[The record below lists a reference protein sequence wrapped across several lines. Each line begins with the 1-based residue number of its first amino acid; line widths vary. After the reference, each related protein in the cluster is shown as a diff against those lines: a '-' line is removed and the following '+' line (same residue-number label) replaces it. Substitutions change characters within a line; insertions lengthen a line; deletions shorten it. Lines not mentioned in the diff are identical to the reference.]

1 MANHGGGVGAKF
13 VSVNLNKSYG
23 QPSNHNHQHYSGSY
37 GQAAAGARAR
47 LGSGGG
53 SGGMVVLSRSRISQK
68 AAGPKLSVPPP
79 LNLPSLRKEHERF
92 DLSGSSSGTASGTGP
107 GSGPRPTSS
116 GMGWTKPVAVAL
128 PEKDVGDG
136 DLQVEPTGHGIDG
149 DSRVNS
155 AYMPPSARASGIA
168 VATSSA
174 SSARP
179 FPKAVD
185 RAVVLRGEDFPS
197 LQAVLPVLP
206 GPGQKP
212 QDNVN
217 QKQKL
222 VTSEESTDLQR
233 DSFLLNSLVDMR
245 PHGQA
250 SRHTSGNG
258 AMENGGEGHGLG
270 SSHLA
275 DQPRKEEYFPGPLP
289 LVKLNPRSDWADD
302 ERDTGHGITE
312 RSRDFGYS
320 KTDRNSVVART
331 TAFNKDFGKDIKY
344 MPPHVGDPLQDGGF
358 SASEET
364 THLRRNGSHFVEA
377 RQQWN
382 NIKESYNSRG
392 SEWNTRER
400 YGAEQSNRY
409 RGDNFQNS
417 NISKS
422 MYASGG
428 KMPPGTD
435 PLLTSVRDKRV
446 SSKTERSYFEDPFI
460 SSAGFDER
468 DPFSGSLVG
477 VIKRK
482 KDVVKQTFLHD
493 PVRESFE
500 AELERVQKM
509 QELERQRIIEE
520 QERALEQARREEE
533 ERQRLIRE
541 EEERVR
547 RLEEEAQE
555 AAWRAEQERLEAI
568 RRTEEQR
575 IAREE
580 EKKRILVEEERRKIA
595 AKQKLLELEERMAK
609 RQAEA
614 VKSDSSVAT
623 TNLDDKFSAILKEK
637 DVSPSTDVETWE
649 DSEKMVERIT
659 ASASFDSTVLN
670 RPFDVSSR
678 PYPTRDGSSGFLD
691 RGKSL
696 NSWRRDVFEN
706 GNTSSSQLLENEIGH
721 FSPRRDSFANSRA
734 VSRKEFHGGAGY
746 MSSSAHVRGGKESY
760 ADEFGYHKDQRWNF
774 SGDADSLSR
783 SMEMDSDFQDNLA
796 EKYSDIGW
804 VQNRFRGNTPPHP
817 ERPYPHS
824 EADELYSYGRSR
836 YSMRQPR
843 VLPPPIAYTQ
853 RSSFRSTNDHP
864 GPSGFL
870 DDNHYSHAER
880 SEPTRQTAYYGSHQ
894 DGLQQSELDI
904 PKDDLTLQDQNSN
917 KDITPRCDSQSS
929 VSVSSPP
936 NSPPHLSHD
945 ELDDSS
951 DSPMASITAEGKN
964 VSVSENESISL
975 NDNSGQHLRMTAS
988 SSVSATEDEEWTL
1001 ENNEDL
1007 QEQEEYDEDE
1017 DGYEEE
1023 DEVREGDDENL
1034 DLTQEFEDLHLEE
1047 KGSHLMGNLVL
1058 GFDEGIE
1065 VEIPSDDFDRNFSNE
1080 ERGFGISD
1088 SSIPI
1093 AGEEG
1098 LVDGVKGDE
1107 PSHEDVGGFSP
1118 VSVMVQETEIT
1129 TQDSFLKPIEDP
1141 YTSIPDT
1148 TGLSTQQA
1156 LSVSVDMPSSAGLT
1170 AVSIGSAPSQIDS
1183 PVKLQF
1189 GLFSGP
1195 SLIPS
1200 PVPAIQIGSIQM
1212 PLHLHTPIGAPLAHM
1227 HPSQPPMFQFGQLR
1241 YSSVSH
1247 GGPPIAPQSMP
1258 FVPPN
1263 VQTPYSVNQNA
1274 GGSLGIQ
1281 PVLDTSAQ
1289 NVVKNEVQ
1297 STAGIKQPGFVPG
1310 RKSEPNGNASSELSS
1325 GLVRQTVDSGALS
1338 QSANAK
1344 VLSGRDDKLKPE
1356 SVGLAENR
1364 GQNDAVRKN
1373 RISSSKGTIS
1383 EGQSLPI
1390 QPISESVSNEKNFG
1404 GIKAQGVVS
1413 GSKGRRFTYA
1423 VRNSSMRSSLPAA
1436 DVSSSDTHGFQR
1448 RSRRTVERTEFRVRE
1463 NVERR
1468 QPNGSFSSNSLN
1480 PGDKPNYNGRSNA
1493 QFARSG
1499 SKRGTMSSKSLK
1511 QIVHS
1516 ESLMSGN
1523 FISQDVESGKLV
1535 VKESGR
1541 DMSLRDQNFSLSGEA
1556 SLKRNISEEDVDA
1569 PLQSGVVRVFK
1580 QPGIEAPS
1588 DEDDFIEVR
1597 SKRQMLNDRREQR
1610 EKEIKAKFRPPRKPR
1625 VTRQTFVTTVGSTNS
1640 KKVSG
1645 SLAGESS
1652 TNVNS
1657 GFASSEGRVL
1667 AYKEASAALVSQ
1679 PLAPIGTP
1687 AVKSEIQADKTSQNI
1702 KHHQT
1707 SSVSIVSGAGKD
1719 LGPAMIFESKNEVV
1733 DNVQSS
1739 MSSWDTARI
1748 NQEVMALTQSQLEEA
1763 MKPPRFDTP
1772 IASVG
1777 GHSSSVSDPLL
1788 PSSSMPTKER
1798 SFSSAASPIN
1808 SLLAGEKICFGAVTS
1823 PPVLPPSSRAPG
1835 SSRQDIQ
1842 ISQSLSVAENDCALF
1857 FKKDKQT
1864 DDSCVHLQDSEA
1876 EAEAA
1881 ASAVAVAA
1889 ISNDEVVGN
1898 GIGSVAISDSKSFG
1912 GAGIDGM
1919 ARDQQLVGQSRG
1931 EESLSVSLPADLSVE
1946 TPPISLWPTLPS
1958 PQSSSSQML
1967 SHFPGGP
1974 PSPFP
1979 FYEMNPI
1986 LGGPIFAFGPHEE
1999 SAGAQ
2004 SQPQKSSTTSTSG
2017 PLGTWQQC
2025 HSTVDSFY
2033 GPPAGYTGPFISPP
2047 GGIPGVQGPPHMVVY
2062 NHFTPVGQFGQV
2074 GLSFMGPTYIPSGKH
2089 PDWKHNS
2096 SSSAAGMAENDM
2108 NNANITAGQRNA
2120 ANMAGAMQHL
2130 VSGSPI
2136 MPIASPLT
2144 MFDLS
2149 PFQSAPDIPVQA
2161 RWSHVPA
2168 SPLHSIPL
2176 SRPLQQVEGVPPP
2189 QFGHQHPIDQQLNVS
2204 FSESQTSTPSTSGPG
2219 FTVATEV
2226 NTAQFPDELCLV
2238 DSSRSAT
2245 AGASTPNPVNQSSSN
2260 GAGAGAGA
2268 DAGTA
2273 ENLRTGGSNKSE
2285 GHTTSSSKARTSQQK
2300 NLSAQQSHSVGYNYQ
2315 RGGSG
2320 PSGTSQRNNAGNEW
2334 SHRRMNFHGRN
2345 QTFGSDKGFSSS
2357 KMKQIYVAKQTSNGT
2372 PTPG

>member
-1 MANHGGGVGAKF
+1 MANHGGGAGAKF

-23 QPSNHNHQHYSGSY
+23 QPSHHNHQHYSGSY
-37 GQAAAGARAR
+37 GQAAAGVRAR
-47 LGSGGG
+47 SGSGGG

-79 LNLPSLRKEHERF
+79 MNLPSLRKEHERF
-92 DLSGSSSGTASGTGP
+92 DLSGLSSGTASGTGP

-116 GMGWTKPVAVAL
+116 GMGWTKPVAVPL

-136 DLQVEPTGHGIDG
+136 DPRVEPTGHGTDG

-155 AYMPPSARASGIA
+155 AYMPPSARASGIV

-174 SSARP
+174 SSAGP

-185 RAVVLRGEDFPS
+185 KAVVLRGEDFPS
-197 LQAVLPVLP
+197 LKAALPVPP
-206 GPGQKP
+206 GAGQKP
-212 QDNVN
+212 QDNVY

-222 VTSEESTDLQR
+222 VISEESTDQQR
-233 DSFLLNSLVDMR
+233 DSFLSNSLVDMR

-250 SRHTSGNG
+250 LHHTSGNDT
-258 AMENGGEGHGLG
+258 MENGGEGRGLG
-270 SSHLA
+270 NSHLA
-275 DQPRKEEYFPGPLP
+275 DQPRKDEYFPGLLP

-331 TAFNKDFGKDIKY
+331 TAFNKDFGKDSKY
-344 MPPHVGDPLQDGGF
+344 MPHVGEPVQDGGF

-364 THLRRNGSHFVEA
+364 TYVRRNGGHFVEA
-377 RQQWN
+377 RSQWN

-409 RGDNFQNS
+409 RGDNFQNG

-422 MYASGG
+422 LYASGG

-435 PLLTSVRDKRV
+435 PLLTSIRDKRV
-446 SSKTERSYFEDPFI
+446 SSKTERPYFEDPFI

-482 KDVVKQTFLHD
+482 KDVVKQTYLHD

-580 EKKRILVEEERRKIA
+580 EKKRILMEEERRKMA

-614 VKSDSSVAT
+614 VKADSSVAT
-623 TNLDDKFSAILKEK
+623 TNLDDKFSAIPKEK
-637 DVSPSTDVETWE
+637 DVSTSTDVETWE

-670 RPFDVSSR
+670 RPFEVSSR
-678 PYPTRDGSSGFLD
+678 PYPARDGSSGFLD
-691 RGKSL
+691 RGKPL

-706 GNTSSSQLLENEIGH
+706 GNTSSSQLLENEISH
-721 FSPRRDSFANSRA
+721 FSPARDSFANSRA
-734 VSRKEFHGGAGY
+734 VSRKELHGGAGY
-746 MSSSAHVRGGKESY
+746 MSSSTHVRGGKESY
-760 ADEFGYHKDQRWNF
+760 GDEFGFHKEQRWNF

-783 SMEMDSDFQDNLA
+783 SMEMDSDFQDNFA
-796 EKYSDIGW
+796 EKYSDAGW

-843 VLPPPIAYTQ
+843 VLPPPVAYTQ
-853 RSSFRSTNDHP
+853 RTSFRNANDRP
-864 GPSGFL
+864 GPSVFL
-870 DDNHYSHAER
+870 DDNHYSHADR
-880 SEPTRQTAYYGSHQ
+880 SEPTRQTGFYGSHQ

-904 PKDDLTLQDQNSN
+904 PKDDLTLQDQKSN

-945 ELDDSS
+945 ELDDSG

-964 VSVSENESISL
+964 ISLSGNESISL
-975 NDNSGQHLRMTAS
+975 NDNSGQHPRMAAS
-988 SSVSATEDEEWTL
+988 SSVSAIEDEEWTL
-1001 ENNEDL
+1001 ENNDDL
-1007 QEQEEYDEDE
+1007 QQQEEYDEDE

-1034 DLTQEFEDLHLEE
+1034 DLTQEFEDLHLDE
-1047 KGSHLMGNLVL
+1047 KGSHLMDNLVL

-1065 VEIPSDDFDRNFSNE
+1065 VEIPSDDFDRDFSNE
-1080 ERGFGISD
+1080 ERGLGISD
-1088 SSIPI
+1088 SSVPI

-1107 PSHEDVGGFSP
+1107 PNHEEVGGFSP
-1118 VSVMVQETEIT
+1118 VSVMVQETET
-1129 TQDSFLKPIEDP
+1129 TMQDSFLKPIEDP
-1141 YTSIPDT
+1141 YTSMPDS
-1148 TGLSTQQA
+1148 TGLSVQQA
-1156 LSVSVDMPSSAGLT
+1156 LSASVDMPSSAGLT
-1170 AVSIGSAPSQIDS
+1170 AASTGSVPGQIDA

-1212 PLHLHTPIGAPLAHM
+1212 PLHLHPPIGASLAHM

-1241 YSSVSH
+1241 YTSPVSH
-1247 GGPPIAPQSMP
+1247 GGPSIAPQSMP

-1281 PVLDTSAQ
+1281 PVQDTSAQ

-1297 STAGIKQPGFVPG
+1297 SPSGIKQPGFV
-1310 RKSEPNGNASSELSS
+1310 SEPKSQPNGSASSELSS
-1325 GLVRQTVDSGALS
+1325 GLVRQTGDSGALS
-1338 QSANAK
+1338 QCANAK
-1344 VLSGRDDKLKPE
+1344 VLTGRDDKLKPE

-1364 GQNDAVRKN
+1364 GQNDPVRKN
-1373 RISSSKGTIS
+1373 RIPSSRGTIS
-1383 EGQSLPI
+1383 EGQSQPA
-1390 QPISESVSNEKNFG
+1390 QPISESVSDEKNFG
-1404 GIKAQGVVS
+1404 GIKAQGAVL

-1423 VRNSSMRSSLPAA
+1423 VRSSSMRSSLPAA
-1436 DVSSSDTHGFQR
+1436 DNSSSDTHGFQR
-1448 RSRRTVERTEFRVRE
+1448 RSRRTVQRTEFRVRE

-1468 QPNGSFSSNSLN
+1468 QPTGSFSSNSSNLD
-1480 PGDKPNYNGRSNA
+1480 GKPNFNGRSNA

-1499 SKRGTMSSKSLK
+1499 SKRGNMSSKLLK
-1511 QIVHS
+1511 QMVHS
-1516 ESLMSGN
+1516 ESSMSGN

-1541 DMSLRDQNFSLSGEA
+1541 DMSMRDQNFSQSGEVN
-1556 SLKRNISEEDVDA
+1556 SKRNISEDVDA
-1569 PLQSGVVRVFK
+1569 PLQSGVVRVFN

-1610 EKEIKAKFRPPRKPR
+1610 EKENKAKSRVIKPSRKTR
-1625 VTRQTFVTTVGSTNS
+1625 AARQTFVTTVGSTRS

-1645 SLAGESS
+1645 SLDGESS
-1652 TNVNS
+1652 PNMNS
-1657 GFASSEGRVL
+1657 GFASSDGRVL
-1667 AYKEASAALVSQ
+1667 TYKEASAALVSQ

-1707 SSVSIVSGAGKD
+1707 SSASIVSAAGKD

-1739 MSSWDTARI
+1739 MGSWDTARI
-1748 NQEVMALTQSQLEEA
+1748 NQQVMALTQSQLEEA
-1763 MKPPRFDTP
+1763 MKPPRFENP

-1777 GHSSSVSDPLL
+1777 GHTSSVCDPLL
-1788 PSSSMPTKER
+1788 PSSSILTKER
-1798 SFSSAASPIN
+1798 SFSSATSPIN
-1808 SLLAGEKICFGAVTS
+1808 SLLAGEKIRFGAVTS
-1823 PPVLPPSSRAPG
+1823 PPILPPSSRAPG
-1835 SSRQDIQ
+1835 SCRQDIQ
-1842 ISQSLSVAENDCALF
+1842 ISHNLSVAENDCTLF

-1889 ISNDEVVGN
+1889 ISNDEVVGS

-1912 GAGIDGM
+1912 SADIDGM
-1919 ARDQQLVGQSRG
+1919 ARDQQLMGQSRG

-1946 TPPISLWPTLPS
+1946 MPPISLWPPLPS
-1958 PQSSSSQML
+1958 PQNSSSQML

-1974 PSPFP
+1974 PSHFP
-1979 FYEMNPI
+1979 FYEMNPM

-1999 SAGAQ
+1999 SAGTQ

-2062 NHFTPVGQFGQV
+2062 NHFAPVGQFGQV

-2108 NNANITAGQRNA
+2108 NNANIASGQRNA
-2120 ANMAGAMQHL
+2120 ANIAGAIQHL
-2130 VSGSPI
+2130 ASGSPI
-2136 MPIASPLT
+2136 MPIASPLA

-2161 RWSHVPA
+2161 HWSHVPA

-2176 SRPLQQVEGVPPP
+2176 SRPLQQAECVPPP
-2189 QFGHQHPIDQQLNVS
+2189 QFGHQHPIDQQLNVNS
-2204 FSESQTSTPSTSGPG
+2204 FSESRTSTPSTSGPG
-2219 FTVATEV
+2219 YTVATEV
-2226 NTAQFPDELCLV
+2226 NTAQFPDELGLL
-2238 DSSRSAT
+2238 DSSRSST
-2245 AGASTPNPVNQSSSN
+2245 AGASTPNPVGQSFSN
-2260 GAGAGAGA
+2260 NAGA
-2268 DAGTA
+2268 DTTDS
-2273 ENLRTGGSNKSE
+2273 LRTSGSNKSE
-2285 GHTTSSSKARTSQQK
+2285 GHTTSSFKSRSSQQK
-2300 NLSAQQSHSVGYNYQ
+2300 NLSVQQGHSAGYNYQ
-2315 RGGSG
+2315 RGG
-2320 PSGTSQRNNAGNEW
+2320 SGTSQRNNAGNEW

-2345 QTFGSDKGFSSS
+2345 QNFVSDKGFSSS
-2357 KMKQIYVAKQTSNGT
+2357 KMKQIYVAKQTSSGT